1 MAIVETDDQPQG
13 QSERATKPHPG
24 GFGIRSWS
32 RMVKAAVLIGTLFV
46 LALVFALAVR
56 FGNDPRRVDSP
67 LIGKPAPT
75 ADLPYLERDGSLSIA
90 DLRGNI
96 VVVNFW
102 ASWCVACRAEHD
114 DLMWAARAYADE
126 GVVFVGVD
134 FQDETEDAI
143 AFLDEMGRGY
153 DNVVDPESRFSI
165 EFGVYGIPET
175 FFIDADGNVAAKIT
189 GESNTMIL
197 AETLDEMLAGGAPE
211 SKTQGTTQTSPGG

>member
-1 MAIVETDDQPQG
+1 MATLKTDEQPKEEPDLA
-13 QSERATKPHPG
+13 SKPRPEG
-24 GFGIRSWS
+24 LRNRSWS
-32 RMVKAAVLIGTLFV
+32 RAVKVTVLVGTLFV
-46 LALVFALAVR
+46 LTLGFALAVR

-75 ADLPYLERDGSLSIA
+75 PNLPYLEREGSLSIG

-114 DLMWAARAYADE
+114 DLMGAARNYRDE

-134 FQDETEDAI
+134 FQDETDDAI

-153 DNVVDPESRFSI
+153 DNVVDPQSRFAI

-175 FFIDADGNVAAKIT
+175 FFIDANGIVAAKIT
-189 GESNTMIL
+189 GESNMAIL
-197 AETLDEMLAGGAPE
+197 AETLDEMLAGFAPE
-211 SKTQGTTQTSPGG
+211 SRTEGTTQTSRDG

>member
-1 MAIVETDDQPQG
+1 MATIEINDQSQDKPG
-13 QSERATKPHPG
+13 QSGDLGPRKRSRLARAT
-24 GFGIRSWS
+24 
-32 RMVKAAVLIGTLFV
+32 VLIGVIFV
-46 LALVFALAVR
+46 LALAFSLAVR

-67 LIGKPAPT
+67 LIGKLAPV
-75 ADLPYLERDGSLSIA
+75 ADLPYLEREGSMSIA

-114 DLMWAARAYADE
+114 DLMWAAQAYRDL

-134 FQDETEDAI
+134 FQDERDDAI

-175 FFIDADGNVAAKIT
+175 FFIDAEGYVAAKIT
-189 GESNTMIL
+189 GESNVAIL

-211 SKTQGTTQTSPGG
+211 SRTEGTTQKSRDG

>member
-1 MAIVETDDQPQG
+1 MATVETDDQPQG
-13 QSERATKPHPG
+13 QSERATELPPG
-24 GFGIRSWS
+24 GFGIRSSS

-46 LALVFALAVR
+46 LALAFTLAVR

-114 DLMWAARAYADE
+114 DLMWAARTYADE

-153 DNVVDPESRFSI
+153 DNVVDPESRFAI

-175 FFIDADGNVAAKIT
+175 FFIDADGIVAAKIT
-189 GESNTMIL
+189 GESNMMVL
-197 AETLDEMLAGGAPE
+197 AETLDEMLAGGAPG
-211 SKTQGTTQTSPGG
+211 SRTQGTTQTSPGR

>member
-1 MAIVETDDQPQG
+1 MATVEIDEQSPEQP
-13 QSERATKPHPG
+13 EPATTG
-24 GFGIRSWS
+24 RSQNDGVRSWS
-32 RMVKAAVLIGTLFV
+32 RNVKVTVLIGVLFV
-46 LALVFALAVR
+46 LTLAFTLAVR

-75 ADLPYLERDGSLSIA
+75 TNLPYLEREGSLSIA

-114 DLMWAARAYADE
+114 DLMWAARTYRDE

-134 FQDETEDAI
+134 YQDETDDAI

-153 DNVVDPESRFSI
+153 DNVVDPQSRFAI

-175 FFIDADGNVAAKIT
+175 FFIDANGIVAAKIT
-189 GESNTMIL
+189 GESNMPIL

-211 SKTQGTTQTSPGG
+211 SRTEGTTQTSRDE

>member
-1 MAIVETDDQPQG
+1 
-13 QSERATKPHPG
+13 
-24 GFGIRSWS
+24 
-32 RMVKAAVLIGTLFV
+32 MVKMAVLVGTLFV
-46 LALVFALAVR
+46 LVLGFTLAVR

-90 DLRGNI
+90 DLRGKI

-114 DLMWAARAYADE
+114 DLMWAARTYADE

-143 AFLDEMGRGY
+143 AFLDEIGRSY
-153 DNVVDPESRFSI
+153 DNVVDPESRFAI

-175 FFIDADGNVAAKIT
+175 FFIDADGIVAAKIT
-189 GESNTMIL
+189 GESNITIL
-197 AETLDEMLAGGAPE
+197 AETLDEMLAGGSPE
-211 SKTQGTTQTSPGG
+211 SRTQGTTQTSPGG